1 MALISFENIVF
12 PDDHFMAVFANK
24 PKIILLI
31 FQLGLVVVI
40 QDDDI
45 RHTMEIRVS
54 MPLFGVVD
62 ISWTKSG
69 T

>member
-12 PDDHFMAVFANK
+12 PDNNFISAFADK

-40 QDDDI
+40 QDNVVSLA
-45 RHTMEIRVS
+45 EI
-54 MPLFGVVD
+54 G
-62 ISWTKSG
+62 ISFDANRI
-69 T
+69 

>member
-12 PDDHFMAVFANK
+12 LDDNFITTFTDK

-40 QDDDI
+40 QDDV
-45 RHTMEIRVS
+45 VS
-54 MPLFGVVD
+54 LVNIF
-62 ISWTKSG
+62 ISFDANG
-69 T
+69 I